1 MVYILKK
8 YKGGMEME
16 RVKRIIRLV
25 SLCII
30 MSFVLPGIN
39 SQAASEYDNAVVVN
53 VNEDF
58 SGNVTKGSDYQK
70 KIYKFQLNSPGVIQI
85 KFSTPL
91 QGNKNETWKY
101 NIKNASYNEVL
112 SGSIYGNYETTY
124 STALGLSEGT
134 YYLTV
139 CSPSYY
145 DVKST
150 DIFTVNIGYQI
161 SDSWES
167 EFNDSFVSADDIL
180 VNKVYS
186 GTTKAGSDYEKDYY
200 KFSINSPGSINVVV
214 NTPLQGTQNA
224 YWDIYVYDAS
234 YNQIY
239 EGKIY
244 GNYSTQRTPSLGL
257 PSGTYYIRISSPS
270 YYEVKSRDIYRLNV
284 TYTQSDY
291 WEKEFNDSFQT
302 ANNININTIY
312 SGSTRSRDDK
322 DYFKF
327 NLSTYGKH
335 YFYFYNTRLEN
346 SNEMWKCTV
355 YDSSY
360 NEIYSAKFAG
370 NITNNYLYTTMG
382 AGTYYFLIEGIGYS
396 NWNSSTWRFKV
407 DEYKPTTEKKTTATT
422 ESTTSKNNGV
432 KKGYVYKKNYG
443 KYKISYVVTSNNT
456 VAVKSV
462 SSGKNNLK
470 RISIPTQIE
479 IKKKVYK
486 VTSIGSKAFANCKNL
501 SYVKI
506 SSNINKIGVGAFSG
520 CKKLKTL
527 NVYTTKLTKAKVK
540 GSLKGSYIKTIKTYK
555 SKKKTYSKIF
565 KKSISKSR
573 YNVKVK

>member
-1 MVYILKK
+1 MVYKLKK

-58 SGNVTKGSDYQK
+58 SGNVTEGSDYQK

-91 QGNKNETWKY
+91 QGNKNETWIY

-186 GTTKAGSDYEKDYY
+186 GTTKAASDYEKDYY

-214 NTPLQGTQNA
+214 NTPLQGTQND

-327 NLSTYGKH
+327 NLSTYGKQ

-346 SNEMWKCTV
+346 SNKMWKCTV

-360 NEIYSAKFAG
+360 NEIYSAEFAG

-573 YNVKVK
+573 YNIKVK